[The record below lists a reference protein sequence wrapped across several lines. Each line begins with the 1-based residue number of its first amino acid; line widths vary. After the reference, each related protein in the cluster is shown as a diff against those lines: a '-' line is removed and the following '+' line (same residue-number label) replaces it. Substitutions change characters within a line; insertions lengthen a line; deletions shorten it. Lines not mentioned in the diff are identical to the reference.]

1 MNLINTTLSPERQT
15 HKLHDERQ
23 PRLANKAFSRFQAFV
38 EHVQSLAVEGGDLAD
53 EIGIR
58 LAVALQKTLLEH
70 AVGLDDI
77 ADLAAIVAHDVGTS
91 GRLAQIGAVGGHGF
105 GGWVAR
111 PGHRRQ
117 GEFGWSGA
125 AGTQGWID
133 PERNF
138 AAVMMIQVFPYAA
151 VPIIAEVRAAI
162 DADLGIVR
170 AV

>member
-1 MNLINTTLSPERQT
+1 MQPGTARLIRSDILSPN
-15 HKLHDERQ
+15 L
-23 PRLANKAFSRFQAFV
+23 
-38 EHVQSLAVEGGDLAD
+38 
-53 EIGIR
+53 
-58 LAVALQKTLLEH
+58 VAW
-70 AVGLDDI
+70 G
-77 ADLAAIVAHDVGTS
+77 
-91 GRLAQIGAVGGHGF
+91 GGHDF

-138 AAVMMIQVFPYAA
+138 AATMMIQVFPYAA

-170 AV
+170 AA